1 MVPTGAVDSN
11 GTDQYR
17 RQNRSVPI
25 GTIYEPWGRLMPR
38 LPQLTAETA
47 TPEQRDLLD
56 TINRQ
61 LGRLPNLYASLV
73 AGPAAIRGYLALRD
87 ALVAST
93 LSAGVRERLALFI
106 AQENGCGY
114 CVAAHSFRA
123 QAMGLTDD
131 EVVRTRLADSADEHA
146 AAVLQ
151 LARDVMRTA
160 GRVSDDALARAR
172 AASVTDAELAEIVAH
187 IALNTLSNY
196 FNHLAE
202 PELDFPEVD
211 IALPSSR

>member
-1 MVPTGAVDSN
+1 
-11 GTDQYR
+11 
-17 RQNRSVPI
+17 
-25 GTIYEPWGRLMPR
+25 MPR

-73 AGPAAIRGYLALRD
+73 AGPAALRGYLALRD
-87 ALVAST
+87 ALVAGT
-93 LSAGVRERLALFI
+93 LSAGLRERLALLV

-114 CVAAHSFRA
+114 CVAAHTFRA
-123 QAMGLTDD
+123 QRMGLADD
-131 EVVRTRLADSADEHA
+131 EILRTRQADSADDHA
-146 AAVLQ
+146 RAVLQ
-151 LARDVMRTA
+151 LAREVMRTA
-160 GRVSDDALARAR
+160 GRVTDDALARGR
-172 AASVTDAELAEIVAH
+172 ADSVTDAELAEIVAH

-202 PELDFPEVD
+202 PVLDFPEVEVSL
-211 IALPSSR
+211 ASSR